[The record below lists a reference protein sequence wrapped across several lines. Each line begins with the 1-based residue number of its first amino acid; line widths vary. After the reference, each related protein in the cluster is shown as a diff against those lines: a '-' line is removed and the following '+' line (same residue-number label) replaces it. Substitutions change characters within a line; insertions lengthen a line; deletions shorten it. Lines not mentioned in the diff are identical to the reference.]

1 MTRVANAPRRS
12 AARPRRVGSAKT
24 AWLTSYLA
32 RSHNPLTA
40 LLFILPILVLHE
52 IGVRYFATLS
62 AHALEY
68 RVAAFSLMTRFFHA
82 CGASGRYLPALAVV
96 AILLSWH
103 VARRDCW
110 KLNFHLLPLMAL
122 ESAIWALPLVGIYLL
137 CAPSSPHYLPVGE
150 WKLMATLYLG
160 AGVYEELI
168 FRLAA
173 FSVLSFLLSDL
184 ARLPTKWTT
193 PLIVLV
199 SAIAFSGYHMLG
211 LTQIPW
217 QSLVFVALRGTY
229 YGIIFIERGFGI
241 SVGVHTSYDIL
252 YLLLTQVSGH

>member
-12 AARPRRVGSAKT
+12 LAKPRRASSAKT
-24 AWLTSYLA
+24 TWLASYLA
-32 RSHNPLTA
+32 RSQTPLTA
-40 LLFILPILVLHE
+40 LLFILPILILHE
-52 IGVRYFATLS
+52 MGVRYFATLS

-103 VARRDCW
+103 IARRDSW
-110 KLNFHLLPLMAL
+110 KLNLHLLPLMAL
-122 ESAIWALPLVGIYLL
+122 ESVIWALPLVGIYLL
-137 CAPSSPHYLPVGE
+137 CAPGSHHYLAVGE

-173 FSVLSFLLSDL
+173 FSVLSFLLTDL
-184 ARLPTKWTT
+184 ARLPGRWTT
-193 PLIVLV
+193 PLIVLS
-199 SAIAFSGYHMLG
+199 SAIAFSSYHMLG
-211 LTQIPW
+211 LSQIPW

-229 YGIIFIERGFGI
+229 YGIIFIERGFGL
-241 SVGVHTSYDIL
+241 SVGAHTAYDIL
-252 YLLLTQVSGH
+252 YLLLTQISGH